1 VGAAMTSSLDSQEVT
16 AVLQRLFKAAD
27 ETDPKIHARIRAE
40 SPGGVRNDA
49 LARELLGGAYIP
61 VSPEAG
67 RLLYILGRSTAAKNV
82 VEFGASFG
90 ISTIHLA
97 AATRDNGSGHVVS
110 SEMHPEKVKQARKNI
125 SDAGLSQYAE
135 IREGDALQTLAHLDE
150 PIDFVFLDGWKEL
163 YLPLLKLLE
172 PRLRTGALV
181 IADDLNIFPEVMKP
195 YLEYVRKPG
204 HGYSSVEMPVGD
216 GMEISVRT
224 A

>member
-1 VGAAMTSSLDSQEVT
+1 MGALTTSSLYSPRVS
-16 AVLQRLFKAAD
+16 AVLQRLFKAAA
-27 ETDPKIHARIRAE
+27 ETDPKIQARIRAE

-49 LARELLGGAYIP
+49 RAQELLSDAYIP

-67 RLLYILGRSTAAKNV
+67 RLLYILVRATASMNI

-97 AATRDNGSGHVVS
+97 AAVRDNGSGHIIS
-110 SEMHPEKVKQARKNI
+110 SEMHPEKVRQARKNL
-125 SDAGLSQYAE
+125 SDAGLNQYVE
-135 IREGDALQTLAHLDE
+135 IREGNALQTLAHLDK
-150 PIDFVFLDGWKEL
+150 PIDCLFLDGWKEL

-172 PRLRTGALV
+172 PRLRNGTLI

-195 YLEYVRKPG
+195 YLEYVRKPEN
-204 HGYSSVEMPVGD
+204 GYTSEEIPVGD
-216 GMEISVRT
+216 GMEISLRT